1 MKVNQLDNERLYA
14 YWLANLPGIGAV
26 KIRRLLE
33 LYRTPKEIYNIEE
46 TTLENVSCLQQQDK
60 RTIMEYK
67 GRLPECAGAYH
78 RMEEKGI
85 RFITTFEPE
94 YPKRLIC
101 LEDRPFALYV
111 KGELPEEDRP
121 SVAIVGARQCTSY
134 GREMAAYLGRTL
146 SEAGISVISGM
157 AYGVD
162 GASQRG
168 AVSGKGKSFAVLG
181 CGVDICYPREH
192 INLYMQLEK
201 QGGLI
206 SEFAPSTQ
214 PLPQHFPMRNRII
227 SGLCDALIVIEAREK
242 SGSLIT
248 ADFALEQGKEIF
260 ALPGRVGD
268 KLSAGCN
275 QLIKNGA
282 NLLLAAED
290 ITDFFGFFGK
300 HLWRVDE
307 KQNLGLAND
316 EKMVYSC
323 LDLYPKHLEAIVVE
337 TGLGAARCMAA
348 LIQLETGGWITSTA
362 GNYYAKNYDGGCS
375 HR

>member
-1 MKVNQLDNERLYA
+1 MTNQNDEQRLYA
-14 YWLANLPGIGAV
+14 YWLANIPGIGAV
-26 KIRRLLE
+26 KIRKLLE
-33 LYRTPKEIYNIEE
+33 QCRTPKEIYNIEE
-46 TTLENVSCLQQQDK
+46 ITLEKVTCLQSQDK
-60 RTIMEYK
+60 KTILEYK
-67 GRLPECAGAYH
+67 GRLSDSAKAYH
-78 RMEEKGI
+78 KMQEKGI
-85 RFITTFEPE
+85 RFITIFDTE
-94 YPKRLIC
+94 YPKRLFC

-111 KGELPEEDRP
+111 KGELPKDNIP

-134 GREMAAYLGRTL
+134 GREMAAYFGRKL
-146 SEAGISVISGM
+146 SEAGIQVVSGM

-192 INLYMQLEK
+192 FNLYMELGK
-201 QGGLI
+201 HGGLL
-206 SEFAPSTQ
+206 SEFAPGIQ
-214 PLPQHFPMRNRII
+214 PLPQHFPMRNRVI
-227 SGLCDALIVIEAREK
+227 SGLCDVLIVMEAREK

-282 NLLLAAED
+282 NLLMSPED
-290 ITDFFGFFGK
+290 ITEFFGFFGK
-300 HLWRVDE
+300 NLLRVDE
-307 KQNLGLAND
+307 KENLGLAND

-348 LIQLETGGWITSTA
+348 LVQLETGGWITSTA
-362 GNYYAKNYDGGCS
+362 GNYYAKNYDGGWS

>member
-1 MKVNQLDNERLYA
+1 MASNPKEDRLFA
-14 YWLANLPGIGAV
+14 YWLANIPGIGAV
-26 KIRRLLE
+26 KIKRLLE
-33 LYRTPKEIYNIEE
+33 AFHTPKEIYNIEE
-46 TTLENVSCLQQQDK
+46 TALNRVPCLK
-60 RTIMEYK
+60 RQGRDAILEYK
-67 GRLPECAGAYH
+67 GRFNESAAAYH
-78 RMEEKGI
+78 RMQDKGI
-85 RFITTFEPE
+85 RFITTFDTE
-94 YPKRLIC
+94 YPKRLSC

-111 KGELPEEDRP
+111 KGELPDDSIP
-121 SVAIVGARQCTSY
+121 SVAIVGARQCTAY
-134 GREMAAYLGRTL
+134 GREMASYFGRKL
-146 SEAGISVISGM
+146 SEAGIQVVSGM

-168 AVSGKGKSFAVLG
+168 AVLGEGKSFAVLG

-192 INLYMQLEK
+192 FNLYLQLEK
-201 QGGLI
+201 HGGLL
-206 SEFAPSTQ
+206 SEFPPASQ

-248 ADFALEQGKEIF
+248 VDFALEQGKEIF

-282 NLLLAAED
+282 NLLLAPED
-290 ITDFFGFFGK
+290 ITEFFGFFGK
-300 HLWRVDE
+300 NLLSVEE

-337 TGLGAARCMAA
+337 TGLAAARCMAA